1 MAATGARLAS
11 SERGPA
17 MARMRTARW
26 LDVIGYAA
34 LVFVLLVVIVTQDTQ
49 RRQAE
54 EAATA
59 AIEAKEAATA
69 EVQELRF
76 QQRCSTTVQAKSD
89 AALLALVVALYSG
102 DGGVEAARV
111 DAQAKMQ
118 QWLDAS
124 EQCATS

>member
-49 RRQAE
+49 RRQA
-54 EAATA
+54 
-59 AIEAKEAATA
+59 IEAKEAATA
-69 EVQELRF
+69 EVQELRS
-76 QQRCSTTVQAKSD
+76 QAKCSTAVQAKSD
-89 AALLALVVALYSG
+89 AAMLAWLVALTSG
-102 DGGVEAARV
+102 EGGADVALA
-111 DAQAKMQ
+111 DAQAKMRE
-118 QWLDAS
+118 WLDAAG
-124 EQCATS
+124 QCATS